1 MIEEFLCLRA
11 RPWASAK
18 ANALFDRAIDQ
29 FFLRRCGK
37 YQIERFVGRRFID
50 LLEPQVAPKPL
61 PANRPLLHSQ
71 RRVALGEPRVVKIA
85 VLAQTLNHRLDDC
98 FGCAPTLQQTFAQFF
113 DRTWPRS
120 EQLGC
125 AMKDTFA
132 SLFGIEAT
140 RYLSV
145 VMIR

>member
-11 RPWASAK
+11 RQWASAE

-98 FGCAPTLQQTFAQFF
+98 FGCAATLQQPFAQFC
-113 DRTWPRS
+113 DRTR
-120 EQLGC
+120 
-125 AMKDTFA
+125 
-132 SLFGIEAT
+132 FGRKQFRGALEGALTGFCWIEST
-140 RYLSV
+140 RYLV
-145 VMIR
+145 AVMVR